1 LDGKDEFSALEE
13 SINHLINKLEEAE
26 MRLGSIQKRVYFCL
40 DCFRILEEGEW
51 VTHPDEHTII
61 FTSIDHDGIYEWKRC
76 LNWVKQK
83 IREVSRR

>member
-1 LDGKDEFSALEE
+1 LSLSVLEE
-13 SINHLINKLEEAE
+13 SIDRLLEKLEEAE
-26 MRLGSIQKRVYFCL
+26 MKLSFIQSNIYFCL

-51 VTHPDEHTII
+51 VKHPDKHTII

-83 IREVSRR
+83 IREVSRG